1 MITGVNHLTLA
12 VRDIE
17 ESFTFYHDVLGFT
30 PIQKNPIS
38 AYLLA
43 GEMWIALTLDA
54 HARQEAL
61 PEYTHIAFTVAPADF
76 DALKARLMQAG
87 VPRSA
92 VSSWL
97 TVIYGMSSE
106 ALSRLAPLHTA
117 QAAGVAGGVSQW
129 DGVCYTARVASA
141 RRKGITRSR
150 STARSPLASTCA
162 RDGQYCAQ
170 RTLEDQQPNSRGQY
184 QDQDSPELHDIG
196 GEKKPQHQRRP
207 HNVKLA
213 T

>member
-87 VPRSA
+87 VQEWQTNQTEGASYYFVDPNGHK
-92 VSSWL
+92 L
-97 TVIYGMSSE
+97 EI
-106 ALSRLAPLHTA
+106 HT
-117 QAAGVAGGVSQW
+117 S
-129 DGVCYTARVASA
+129 D
-141 RRKGITRSR
+141 
-150 STARSPLASTCA
+150 
-162 RDGQYCAQ
+162 
-170 RTLEDQQPNSRGQY
+170 
-184 QDQDSPELHDIG
+184 
-196 GEKKPQHQRRP
+196 
-207 HNVKLA
+207 LA
-213 T
+213 TRIATAKQTWGDAVHWFV